1 MKNKK
6 IFYYNLMMASIILF
20 VGTICLF
27 NHTKIIAPILIVICI
42 YLFIGAIIKC
52 CKTSLKLK
60 NTVLWMIDLLFWLP

>member
-20 VGTICLF
+20 IGTICLF
-27 NHTKIIAPILIVICI
+27 NHTKIIAPLLIVVCI

-52 CKTSLKLK
+52 CKTSPKLK